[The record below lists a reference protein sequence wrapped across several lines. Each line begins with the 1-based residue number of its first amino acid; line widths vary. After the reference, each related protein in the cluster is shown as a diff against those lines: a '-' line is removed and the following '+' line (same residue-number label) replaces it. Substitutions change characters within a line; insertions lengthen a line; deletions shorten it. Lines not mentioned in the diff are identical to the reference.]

1 MRLGLPPFVPRWPW
15 IGADLQ
21 TLRNAL
27 APPQLDLSGY
37 RSERLMLPLG
47 DDTGD
52 TLSGLLQ
59 HPAGPPGPLVV
70 LIHGLSGSEDS
81 AYMLASAAAL
91 LRGGYRVLRLNLR
104 GAGPSR
110 PFCRLQYHAGRSG
123 DLRDALAALDA
134 ALLERG
140 LLLVGYSLGGNMLL
154 KFLAEHAADFP
165 ILAAAAISAPL
176 DLAAAS
182 ERISAARNRIYQ
194 RHLLHHMKIEALGLG
209 AELTAEEQDRV
220 RTARTIFEFDDRFV
234 GPRNGYTGAPDY
246 YANNSGAR
254 FLSAIRVPLLVIHA
268 FDDPWIPSAAYKRV
282 AWADHPS
289 LLPLLPD
296 GGGHVGFHGRGSA
309 VPWHDRCVEIF
320 FKAHETG

>member
-1 MRLGLPPFVPRWPW
+1 MARWPW

-27 APPQLDLSGY
+27 APPRYDLSAY
-37 RSERLMLPLG
+37 RSERLMLPLA

-59 HPAGPPGPLVV
+59 HPVGPPGPLAV
-70 LIHGLSGSEDS
+70 LIHGLSGTEDS

-91 LRGGYRVLRLNLR
+91 LTGGYRVLRLNLR

-110 PFCRLQYHAGRSG
+110 PLCRLQYHAGRSG
-123 DLRDALAALDA
+123 DLRNALAALDA
-134 ALLERG
+134 ALLRG
-140 LLLVGYSLGGNMLL
+140 GLFLVGYSLGGNMLL

-165 ILAAAAISAPL
+165 IRAAVTVSAPL

-182 ERISAARNRIYQ
+182 ERIRAARNRVYH
-194 RHLLHHMKIEALGLG
+194 RHLLYHMKIEALGRG
-209 AELTAEEQDRV
+209 AALTAEEQQRV

-234 GPRNGYTGAPDY
+234 GPRNGYTGADDY

-254 FLSAIRVPLLVIHA
+254 FLSAIRVPTLVVHA
-268 FDDPWIPSAAYKRV
+268 LDDPWIPSAAYRRV
-282 AWADHPS
+282 AWASHPA
-289 LLPLLPD
+289 LVPLLSD
-296 GGGHVGFHGRGSA
+296 GGGHVGFHGRGSE

-320 FKAHETG
+320 FKEHETG

>member
-1 MRLGLPPFVPRWPW
+1 MRSAFPPFVARWPW

-21 TLRNAL
+21 TLRNAI
-27 APPQLDLSGY
+27 APPRHELSASV
-37 RSERLMLPLG
+37 SERLMLPLA

-52 TLSGLLQ
+52 TLLGLLQ
-59 HPAGPPGPLVV
+59 HPVGPPGPLVV

-123 DLRDALAALDA
+123 DLRNALAALDA
-134 ALLERG
+134 GLLRRG
-140 LLLVGYSLGGNMLL
+140 LFLVGYSLGGNILL

-165 ILAAAAISAPL
+165 IRAAVTVSAPL

-182 ERISAARNRIYQ
+182 ERIRAGRNRIYH
-194 RHLLHHMKIEALGLG
+194 RHLLHHMKVEALGPG
-209 AELTAEEQDRV
+209 AELTADEQQRV
-220 RTARTIFEFDDRFV
+220 RTAQSIFEFDDRFV
-234 GPRNGYTGAPDY
+234 GPRNGYSGAADY
-246 YANNSGAR
+246 YANNSGVR
-254 FLSAIRVPLLVIHA
+254 FLSAIRVPTLVVHA
-268 FDDPWIPSAAYKRV
+268 LDDPWIPPAAYQRV
-282 AWADHPS
+282 AWASHPT
-289 LLPLLPD
+289 LVPLLSD

-309 VPWHDRCVEIF
+309 VPWHDRCLEIF
-320 FKAHETG
+320 FKAHQQ